1 MATIV
6 SPVMRRMSGQLCL
19 CVAILLCAARTFVVP
34 LKAQTGGNVMQ
45 LGEDDQGAYTLNGTV
60 VSSVTG
66 EPLSRA
72 VVQLSADGE
81 RSTFTD
87 HEGHF
92 QFKGLPLLRA
102 TLVAHKPSFFNEN
115 EIARSRP
122 SQQFVDIGPGIPPVV
137 IKLIPAAVI
146 VGHVND
152 ASGLPL
158 EGVALNLINSRI
170 VNGRKQLQQQGGTA
184 SNEEGEF
191 RIPNLTSGSYYVVAR
206 PRWNRNLV
214 TANGA
219 TKEEAF
225 PAVYYPDAPDLAGA
239 TSIQL
244 TPGQRAQ
251 VEFTLRP
258 APVFS
263 ISGVVTGYASG
274 RGVGLQFVSSSGD
287 PISSAVRFNQE
298 TGTFHARVTSGSP
311 GIIKAHAED
320 PNGHPLYAEK
330 TLNLTGNLAGIHLA
344 LIPALSIPIIVRMEE
359 TKPQPPEENPSADHI
374 GRRSMPF
381 SIHLSSLDRSRPDA
395 WSSIEGEPENPSL
408 AIRNIEEGKYR
419 IETMSQ
425 NNSWY
430 VKSISYGS
438 TDLLREDL
446 VVAPGGLSSLE
457 VVLSDDGATLSG
469 SVQSDNIEGSATV
482 LVVPE
487 RTPQAVKTVY
497 VSGNGGFYV
506 NDLAPGDYKVLA
518 FDHLDG
524 LEYTNPEVL
533 REYSSKAAEI
543 SLQSNEKT
551 TIKVDL
557 VKIGE

>member
-1 MATIV
+1 MVTII
-6 SPVMRRMSGQLCL
+6 SSVMRRVPGQLCL
-19 CVAILLCAARTFVVP
+19 CVAFLLCAACTFVVP
-34 LKAQTGGNVMQ
+34 LEAQTGGNVMQ
-45 LGEDDQGAYTLNGTV
+45 LGEGDQGAYTLNGTV
-60 VSSVTG
+60 VNSVTG

-72 VVQLSADGE
+72 VVQLNAEGQ
-81 RSTFTD
+81 RATFTD

-92 QFKGLPLLRA
+92 QFTGLPLLRG
-102 TLVAHKPSFFNEN
+102 TLVAHKPNFFDES
-115 EIARSRP
+115 ELRSGQS
-122 SQQFVDIGPGIPPVV
+122 SQQSVEVGPGIPPVV
-137 IKLIPAAVI
+137 INLIPAGVI
-146 VGHVND
+146 AGHVND
-152 ASGLPL
+152 STGLPL
-158 EGVALNLINSRI
+158 EGVTLGLISSRI
-170 VNGRKQLQQQGGTA
+170 VNGRKQLQQRWSTSSQ
-184 SNEEGEF
+184 EEGEF
-191 RIPNLTSGSYYVVAR
+191 RIPNLPPGSYYVVAR

-225 PAVYYPDAPDLAGA
+225 PTVYYPDANDLTSA

-263 ISGVVTGYASG
+263 IAGVVTGYTFG

-298 TGTFHARVTSGSP
+298 TGAFQARVASGSP
-311 GIIKAHAED
+311 CIIKAHGED
-320 PNGHPLYAEK
+320 PTGRPLYAEK

-344 LIPALSIPIIVRMEE
+344 LIPSLSIPIIVRMEE

-374 GRRSMPF
+374 GKRSMPL

-395 WSSIEGEPENPSL
+395 WSSIEGGPENPSI

-446 VVAPGGLSSLE
+446 VVVPGGLSSLE

-469 SVQSDNIEGSATV
+469 SVQSDDIEGSATV

-497 VSGNGGFYV
+497 VSGNGGFFV

-543 SLQSNEKT
+543 SLQSNEKA
-551 TIKVDL
+551 TIKVEL
-557 VKIGE
+557 VRIGE